1 MADGIVTLKE
11 RHRRRME
18 RMAAAIVAIDA
29 ALTAYAREHG
39 GRFIRY
45 GSTAKGQMHA
55 QSDVDILADFVPEGA
70 GCATTFAEEICSA
83 HGMPADARSILYASP
98 RLLERAL
105 AEGIVLS

>member
-45 GSTAKGQMHA
+45 GSTAKGRMRQH
-55 QSDVDILADFVPEGA
+55 SDVDILADFSDEA
-70 GCATTFAEEICSA
+70 SLEAASFAEGLCYCHDMIPDVSA
-83 HGMPADARSILYASP
+83 SAYVS
-98 RLLERAL
+98 ERFKA
-105 AEGIVLS
+105 AIIEHAVVLS